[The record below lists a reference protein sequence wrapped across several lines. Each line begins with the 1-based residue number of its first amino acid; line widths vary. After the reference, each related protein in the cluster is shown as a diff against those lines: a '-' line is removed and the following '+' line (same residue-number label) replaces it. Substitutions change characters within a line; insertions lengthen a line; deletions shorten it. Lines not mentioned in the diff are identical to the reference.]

1 MKQSEQAMME
11 KGMKFRFDQKSL
23 SEIEKVLETKFAK
36 RGNEYRAVLLN
47 TEEHRK
53 LSIEIYPEI
62 QIGDKTGNLV
72 SIYTSNTHAQLHFC
86 EGYVA
91 SDVLGEVTFFAE
103 YNGRLSGIVVEKQAA
118 CSIFTNVDRSL
129 LSGDFEKLAPE
140 VMLSG
145 IALSLTE
152 PLLDEGNKE

>member
-1 MKQSEQAMME
+1 
-11 KGMKFRFDQKSL
+11 MKFKFDEAKL
-23 SEIEKVLETKFAK
+23 AEIEKVLETKFAK
-36 RGNEYRAVLLN
+36 RGNQYRAVLLN

-62 QIGDKTGNLV
+62 QIGNKTGNLI
-72 SIYTSNTHAQLHFC
+72 SIYTNNTHAQLHFC
-86 EGYVA
+86 DGFVA
-91 SDVLGEVTFFAE
+91 SDFLGEVTFFAE

-118 CSIFTNVDRSL
+118 CSIFTNIDRDL

-145 IALSLTE
+145 LALSLAE
-152 PLLDEGNKE
+152 PLLDENKKDKQDD